1 MSKKIFHH
9 LMELASLPL
18 EGSVKQN
25 AAKASPVATLGKYF
39 FFCSSFPNKVM
50 PYIRYGCNKTFTH

>member
-1 MSKKIFHH
+1 
-9 LMELASLPL
+9 MELASLPL

>member
-1 MSKKIFHH
+1 
-9 LMELASLPL
+9 MELASLPL

-25 AAKASPVATLGKYF
+25 AAKTSPVATFGKYF

-50 PYIRYGCNKTFTH
+50 PYITKQIATIKLTSI